1 MLILECL
8 WAFSQCISNAVR
20 VDPEA
25 INYYAEPFYHLGKVL
40 DHFEAEIDYN
50 ELSQDQDRQV
60 GELILLG
67 KSVGKGY
74 INSDNIKKSG
84 FYKKLDESG
93 KLQAAYRTGDLF
105 YLDNDA
111 NLCFVGRNDNQIKRS
126 GYRIELQD

>member
-1 MLILECL
+1 MINGHNNCSFWNVYGPSECT
-8 WAFSQCISNAVR
+8 CISNAVR

-67 KSVGKGY
+67 KSVGKV
-74 INSDNIKKSG
+74 ILI
-84 FYKKLDESG
+84 L
-93 KLQAAYRTGDLF
+93 
-105 YLDNDA
+105 
-111 NLCFVGRNDNQIKRS
+111 I
-126 GYRIELQD
+126 I